1 MASLGSTPVGD
12 TFDFGFDYPDEG
24 YSREFTHQE
33 VLAIQDGYLV
43 EQLKLITDKRAS
55 TESKAD
61 ALAWLMVP
69 LVPRE
74 HATDLALLSFQLCC
88 YAYGADP
95 AEVQEQMMR
104 IVAPERLKDYGYE

>member
-1 MASLGSTPVGD
+1 MASLGSTPVGA
-12 TFDFGFDYPDEG
+12 TFDFGFDYPDDG
-24 YSREFTHQE
+24 YSREFTDQE
-33 VLAIQDGYLV
+33 ILAIQDRYLV

-55 TESKAD
+55 QESKTD

-69 LVPRE
+69 LVSKERASE
-74 HATDLALLSFQLCC
+74 LAVLSFQMCC

-104 IVAPERLKDYGYE
+104 IVAPECLQDYGYE

>member
-24 YSREFTHQE
+24 YSREFTAQE
-33 VLAIQDGYLV
+33 ILTIQDGYLV

-55 TESKAD
+55 KESKRD
-61 ALAWLMVP
+61 AMEWLMVP
-69 LVPRE
+69 LVSKE
-74 HATDLALLSFQLCC
+74 QTSELAVLSFQLCC

-104 IVAPERLKDYGYE
+104 IVAPQLLKEYGYE